1 MRFVY
6 VLEDDP
12 KFQKDIIESILFI
25 DPKIQIRLFSKL
37 EKFVDWIRVMMTEG
51 SASIVKGGVSPEGF
65 ELEPLTEEAHQLVL
79 VISKIEFLGVKQ
91 ISLLRKSR
99 DLFMQRGIC
108 TKEDPTSIVLTAFD
122 DPHYNLKELG
132 DRILNNIIFKPFDRL
147 ILIQHLTFAIDG
159 RHPASKY
166 TIANQKT
173 TAMFEMLKRVPV
185 ELLSEFGIVTR
196 SNHPIKPGAIAKY
209 YGEAFA
215 TERHRSIMAV
225 TDRCFPHPMIPN
237 EFQVSLRFFAADPTQ
252 ISNIR
257 KRIRSPNQPDAN
269 FKWGQGAGAQ
279 PSTINVVVVDPDEAG
294 PSGIGGTLERK
305 FQGLKVTH
313 YEHYKNFL
321 LDLDPNQMNSKDENP
336 AKPFSGLTEMTFVFD
351 STGTLLR
358 FDKPNESPVTLF
370 GMGEKDILNKSHWF
384 LGSLIDRHKDKFK
397 TIFKSARYSLNADP
411 FYMIIYEGNEYLLNL
426 ANQEILKDGHFA
438 LKFTEATKAD
448 WITYLQKSS
457 RLPEKVDVVMVSHRF
472 LGDAPAERWAFIVE
486 TLKKKGVE
494 NPKIFLLSVKDYS
507 DAQEREMSSYLTD
520 IFFRPVDRAYL
531 AMKFYYF
538 FPLLKVQD
546 EPINLKTINEASIIK
561 AANPVKVS
569 ELSEAGF
576 VMEYYRAISI
586 GSFREMVLWQPYEI
600 GAPELL
606 SNCNYTEEKQGEKG
620 VYSCHFVFFGMTDH
634 FLKNIRVWIRDNY
647 IMSKEAQ

>member
-1 MRFVY
+1 MKFVY

-12 KFQKDIIESILFI
+12 KFQKDIAESIIFI
-25 DPKIQIRLFSKL
+25 DPKIQIRIFSKL
-37 EKFVDWIRVMMTEG
+37 EYFVDWIRVMMTEG
-51 SASIVKGGVSPEGF
+51 PAAIVKGGVSPDEIPQ
-65 ELEPLTEEAHQLVL
+65 EPLAEEAHQLVL
-79 VISKIEFLGVKQ
+79 VISKIEFLGAKQ

-99 DLFMQRGIC
+99 DLFVQRGIC

-173 TAMFEMLKRVPV
+173 TAVFEMLKRVPV
-185 ELLSEFGIVTR
+185 EMISEFGLVTR
-196 SNHPIKPGAIAKY
+196 SNNSIKPGAISKY
-209 YGEAFA
+209 YGETFA

-225 TDRCFPHPMIPN
+225 TDRCIPHPQHPG

-257 KRIRSPNQPDAN
+257 KKIRHPSQTVAQFD
-269 FKWGQGAGAQ
+269 WGQSVNAP
-279 PSTINVVVVDPDEAG
+279 PSMINVVVVDPDEGGAAG
-294 PSGIGGTLERK
+294 VGGTLERK
-305 FQGLKVTH
+305 FQGLRVTH
-313 YEHYKNFL
+313 YDNFRSFL
-321 LDLDPNQMNSKDENP
+321 LDLDPSQMNSKDESP
-336 AKPFSGLTEMTFVFD
+336 PKAFAGIPEITFVFD
-351 STGTLLR
+351 SAGNLLR
-358 FDKPNESPVTLF
+358 FEKPTETPATLF
-370 GMGEKDILNKSHWF
+370 GLSERDLLNKSHWF
-384 LGSLIDRHKDKFK
+384 LGHLIDRHKDKFK
-397 TIFKSARYSLNADP
+397 TIFKSARYNTNADP
-411 FYMIIYEGNEYLLNL
+411 FYMIAFEGVEYLLTL
-426 ANQEILKDGHFA
+426 TSQESPKEGLIS
-438 LKFTEATKAD
+438 LKFVEASKDD
-448 WITYLQKSS
+448 WIAYLQKSS
-457 RLPEKVDVVMVSHRF
+457 RLPDKIDVVMVSHRF
-472 LGDAPAERWAFIVE
+472 LGDSPAERWAFVSE
-486 TLKKKGVE
+486 CLKKRGVE

-507 DAQEREMSSYLTD
+507 DAQEREMSAYMTD

-531 AMKFYYF
+531 AMKFHYF
-538 FPLLKVQD
+538 FPSLKILD
-546 EPINLKTINEASIIK
+546 EPIALKTITETSVIK

-576 VMEYYRAISI
+576 VMQYYRPISI

-620 VYSCHFVFFGMTDH
+620 VFNCHFVFFGMTDH

-647 IMSKEAQ
+647 ILSKEAQ